1 MKLNNELLPKIEEIN
16 KINKETKDYLEMKKK
31 YHDII
36 VDSSPVNESFDLD
49 YYHKTIEKIY
59 MDGKKLK
66 NKLYTE

>member
-36 VDSSPVNESFDLD
+36 VDSCPVNESFDLD